1 MPITTP
7 ALRRTLLVTGL
18 AGALVL
24 TGVGTSGASVTA
36 APSAPTPSAATPAAP
51 AANTDDGKLLL
62 MLDAS
67 GSMKE
72 PDPSGGTK
80 MQAAKK
86 ALTGVVDS
94 LPDDADV
101 GLRVYGATEEGG
113 TPTKAA
119 CNDTQLAVPVGP
131 LDKTAMKT
139 AVNGFRAKGETPIAH
154 SLQKGLDDLG
164 DTGKRN
170 IILVS
175 DGKESCVPDP
185 CPTIKKLVGKGV
197 DLRIDTVGFAVD
209 DKARKQL
216 QCLADTGNGTYYD
229 AADADELTTTL
240 DKLSTRAVR
249 DFTFSGKPVTGVDVG
264 DAEQPPEDL
273 PVLEPGLYTDRLTNS
288 ENAWRAYT
296 IRRTQKRSTLHVSFA
311 TKPSD
316 YSAGD
321 DRSGLESLDMNIIAP
336 DGTECVIA
344 DGATG
349 ENDQGLNPISTV
361 TGRLHGQSLEGGI
374 EPACRKKGEFTVLV
388 QRDGPT
394 KTTPTEIQV
403 IEEPRVTNLAELR
416 KPAEDYAK
424 EKKLKAGK
432 AEPITGGLSFADAPE
447 ITEGTWVDTLV
458 PGETL
463 VYRVWVEPGQ
473 IPRFTA
479 NGPTDGF
486 RYPDESDLGTLWV
499 DGRGFG
505 PDRQALT
512 DNFLISGSFSPTF
525 GRDPKSIAGPQVRWS
540 NRFSDVFLQDEVRA
554 SSMGGWYYYAVG
566 IGTSDLGQQLA
577 GQPIK
582 VAFTVDL
589 EGKPSGGP
597 EYAGDE
603 DWQAAAIGEKADPSG
618 RDGKSEAA
626 GDATDT
632 AEGEGGSIL
641 PWVGGGLLAAL
652 LLAAGAWFG
661 IRRIR
666 GNT

>member
-24 TGVGTSGASVTA
+24 TGVGTSGASVGA
-36 APSAPTPSAATPAAP
+36 ASSAPTTSAAAP

-131 LDKTAMKT
+131 LDKPAMKK
-139 AVNGFRAKGETPIAH
+139 AANGFRAKGETPIAH

-216 QCLADTGNGTYYD
+216 ECLADTGNGTYYD
-229 AADADELTTTL
+229 AADADELATSL
-240 DKLSTRAVR
+240 NKISTRAVR
-249 DFTFSGKPVTGVDVG
+249 DFSFSGQPVRGVEVDP
-264 DAEQPPEDL
+264 DEQLPADL
-273 PVLEPGLYTDRLTNS
+273 PVLKPGLYTDELTDRLAAG
-288 ENAWRAYT
+288 EGPQRAYS
-296 IRRTQKRSTLHVSFA
+296 IKRTQKKSTLHVSFA

-316 YSAGD
+316 YRAGD
-321 DRSGLESLDMNIIAP
+321 EPSGLETFDLEIIAQ
-336 DGTECVIA
+336 DGTECVSSH
-344 DGATG
+344 DGTG
-349 ENDQGLNPISTV
+349 EYDQGLNPISTV
-361 TGRLHGQSLEGGI
+361 TARLSGQSPDGDI
-374 EPACRKKGEFTVLV
+374 PRACTKKGEFTVLV
-388 QRDGPT
+388 TRDGAT
-394 KTTPTEIQV
+394 QTTPTEIQV
-403 IEEPRVTNLAELR
+403 IEEPRVTNLGELP
-416 KPAEDYAK
+416 KAAEDYPA
-424 EKKLKAGK
+424 EKTLKAGRTRS
-432 AEPITGGLSFADAPE
+432 ITGGLSFADAPE
-447 ITEGTWVDTLV
+447 ITEGSWVDTLV

-473 IPRFTA
+473 TPRFTA
-479 NGPTDGF
+479 NGPTGGF
-486 RYPDESDLGTLWV
+486 RYPEGSELDSLFV
-499 DGRGFG
+499 DGRAFG

-512 DNFLISGSFSPTF
+512 DNTLITGNFSQTY
-525 GRDPKSIAGPQVRWS
+525 GRSPKSVAGPPVRYRNRYADTHLRDNLGAS
-540 NRFSDVFLQDEVRA
+540 N
-554 SSMGGWYYYAVG
+554 MGGWYYYAVG
-566 IGTSDLGQQLA
+566 VGAGDLGQELA

-603 DWQAAAIGEKADPSG
+603 DWQAAAIGEKPDPSG
-618 RDGKSEAA
+618 PDGTSEEAGAA
-626 GDATDT
+626 DSD
-632 AEGEGGSIL
+632 EDEGGSLL